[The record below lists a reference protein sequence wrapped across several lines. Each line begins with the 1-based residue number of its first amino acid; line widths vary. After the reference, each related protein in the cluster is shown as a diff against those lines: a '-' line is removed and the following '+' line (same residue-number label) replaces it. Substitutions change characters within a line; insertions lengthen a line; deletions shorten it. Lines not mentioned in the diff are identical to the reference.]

1 MKLNPF
7 AWSFRTQFLFGF
19 VTCAALLAYAL
30 YADKVLGFEPCPLC
44 IFQRIAFLALGIVG
58 LLGALHN
65 PKSRGGRAA
74 YGVLAL
80 IAGGIG
86 IYLAG
91 HHVYLQHLPLDQ
103 VPSCGPGLG
112 YMMEAYPAKFDLI
125 KEVLKGSGECAEINW
140 TFLGRSMP
148 EWTLLCFV
156 LLTTGAAIAAFK
168 NRKERK

>member
-7 AWSFRTQFLFGF
+7 AWSFRIQFLFGF
-19 VTCAALLAYAL
+19 IVCAALIAYAL
-30 YADKVLGFEPCPLC
+30 YADKVLGFDPCPLC
-44 IFQRIAFLALGIVG
+44 IFQRIAFAALGAIG

-65 PKSRGGRAA
+65 PKSSVGRAV

-103 VPSCGPGLG
+103 VPSCGPGLE
-112 YMMEAYPAKFDLI
+112 YMMEAIPNKLDLI
-125 KEVLKGSGECAEINW
+125 KEVLQGSGQCAEVNW
-140 TFLGRSMP
+140 TWLGFSMP
-148 EWTLLCFV
+148 EWTLLCFS
-156 LLTTGAAIAAFK
+156 LLTIGAAVAAFK
-168 NRKERK
+168 KRKEP

>member
-7 AWSFRTQFLFGF
+7 AWSFRLQFFFGF
-19 VTCAALLAYAL
+19 FVCAALLAYAY

-44 IFQRIAFLALGIVG
+44 IFQRVAFFALGIVG

-65 PKSRGGRAA
+65 PKSRGGRAI

-103 VPSCGPGLG
+103 APACGPGLA
-112 YMMEAYPAKFDLI
+112 YLMEAIPGKLDLI
-125 KEVLKGSGECAEINW
+125 REVLKGSGECAQINW
-140 TFLGRSMP
+140 TWLGFSMP

-156 LLTTGAAIAAFK
+156 LLTIGAVVAAFK
-168 NRKERK
+168 KRKERR